1 MTTILIIFI
10 IGVFVGGILGVTLAA
25 MMSVSRGVSGRE
37 HKWRKGGE
45 DE

>member
-25 MMSVSRGVSGRE
+25 MMSVSRSVSESE